1 MEKDETR
8 NKVQSIMPHRKSPL
22 YAVKFLKTPNPQK
35 KNPEKQWKR
44 QVWRHSPNHFESTKK
59 VTELMKQVDVM

>member
-1 MEKDETR
+1 
-8 NKVQSIMPHRKSPL
+8 MPYRKSPL